1 MWRCGEGN
9 SIIAALIFSAR
20 ARARAPAI
28 PAGPFVEGGEKKRAQ
43 KERER
48 KREKKDEVLSRIENT
63 PEAEGGQRALVL
75 DDDVTD

>member
-1 MWRCGEGN
+1 MRRCGEGN
-9 SIIAALIFSAR
+9 SIIAALIFST
-20 ARARAPAI
+20 RARAPAI

-43 KERER
+43 KERE
-48 KREKKDEVLSRIENT
+48 KEGKKDEVLCRIENT